1 MYYDVLYDQYTSVYA
16 VYDLS
21 EKSQDIQ
28 DILKI

>member
-16 VYDLS
+16 VYDLP